1 MNQEEKAA
9 RSWICEVGRR
19 LYLRNYV
26 AANDGNISVRLSD
39 GTILATPTNVSKGY
53 MDEDMLVKLNPDG
66 SLISSGLK
74 PSSEIK
80 MHLRVYEQ
88 NSEVFGI
95 VHAHPPV
102 STAFAIAGIKL
113 DQPTSPEAV
122 VNLGVIPIAP
132 YATPGTEEVAESI
145 APFCKTHTAVL
156 LANHGALTWGKDL
169 SEAYF
174 RMESLEHVA
183 NMTMLANFV
192 IGRVNVLSQNQVD
205 KLSTLRETMG
215 LINATMPKGA
225 DVESNTK
232 DFISLAELK
241 QKGKLTITNQ
251 EKNEEKRK
259 E

>member
-1 MNQEEKAA
+1 MNPEEKAV
-9 RSWICEVGRR
+9 RSLICEVGRR

-39 GTILATPTNVSKGY
+39 GTIIATPTNVSKGY
-53 MDEDMLVKLNPDG
+53 MDEDMLVKLNLDG

-80 MHLRVYEQ
+80 MHLRVYNE
-88 NSEVFGI
+88 NKNVFGI

-102 STAFAIAGIKL
+102 STAFAIAGIQL

-132 YATPGTEEVAESI
+132 YATPGTAEVADSI
-145 APFCKTHTAVL
+145 APFCNTHTAVL

-169 SEAYF
+169 MEAYF

-183 NMTMLANFV
+183 NMMMLTNFV
-192 IGRVNVLSQNQVD
+192 IGRVNVLSQTQVD
-205 KLSTLRETMG
+205 KLAVLRQNMG
-215 LINATMPKGA
+215 LIDAVMPKGS
-225 DVESNTK
+225 DVESNIK
-232 DFISLAELK
+232 DFVSLSEW
-241 QKGKLTITNQ
+241 KGEGKS
-251 EKNEEKRK
+251 
-259 E
+259 

>member
-39 GTILATPTNVSKGY
+39 GTVIATPTNVSKGY
-53 MDEDMLVKLNPDG
+53 MNEEMLVKLNLDG
-66 SLISSGLK
+66 NLVSEGLR

-80 MHLRVYEQ
+80 MHLRVYKE
-88 NSEVFGI
+88 NENVFGI

-102 STAFAIAGIKL
+102 STAFAIAGIQL

-132 YATPGTEEVAESI
+132 YATPGTGEVADSV
-145 APFCKTHTAVL
+145 APFCNTYTAVL
-156 LANHGALTWGKDL
+156 LANHGALTWGRDL
-169 SEAYF
+169 TEAYF

-183 NMTMLANFV
+183 HMTMISNFV
-192 IGRVNVLSQNQVD
+192 LGKVNVLSQSQVD
-205 KLSTLRETMG
+205 RLSLMRENMG
-215 LINATMPKGA
+215 LIQATMPKGA
-225 DVESNTK
+225 ETESNLS
-232 DFISLAELK
+232 DFESMTTVKNE
-241 QKGKLTITNQ
+241 GKL
-251 EKNEEKRK
+251 
-259 E
+259 